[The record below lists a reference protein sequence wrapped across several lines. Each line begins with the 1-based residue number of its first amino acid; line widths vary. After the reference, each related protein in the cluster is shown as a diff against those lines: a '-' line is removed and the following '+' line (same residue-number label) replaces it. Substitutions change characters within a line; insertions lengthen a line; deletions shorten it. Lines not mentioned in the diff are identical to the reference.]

1 MDNAPIKLLLVGWR
15 GPSGPVLVARP
26 RLWQAALTFR
36 PDVVAFR
43 PGHDGFFVL
52 DEEARVFTGTC
63 YDAAS
68 SAGGG
73 ARAEQGLLG
82 LL

>member
-1 MDNAPIKLLLVGWR
+1 MPPSSSFSSAGEVRAARFWLL
-15 GPSGPVLVARP
+15 GPV
-26 RLWQAALTFR
+26 WQAALTFR

-52 DEEARVFTGTC
+52 GEEARVFPGTC